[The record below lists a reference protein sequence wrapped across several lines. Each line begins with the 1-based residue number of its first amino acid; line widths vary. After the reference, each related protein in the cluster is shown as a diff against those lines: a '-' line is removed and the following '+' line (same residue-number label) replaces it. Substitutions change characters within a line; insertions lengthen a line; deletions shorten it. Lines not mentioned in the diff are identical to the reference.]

1 MRSIFIILNNIFT
14 VSGVAFQIVE
24 EIKNFYA
31 RGHYYRLTARVGNE
45 RLLAF
50 IYYQGGDYL
59 FLCENQAGFNK
70 ESQMPVAAILSK
82 DGGRRAYGRVK
93 NIAFLATKEG
103 KHMNFMR
110 LNGDDH
116 FVRDQFFQNK
126 Q

>member
-31 RGHYYRLTARVGNE
+31 KGHYYRLIARMGNE

-50 IYYQGGDYL
+50 VYYQGGDYL

-70 ESQMPVAAILSK
+70 ESQMPVAAVLSK
-82 DGGRRAYGRVK
+82 YKGYRAYSRIR
-93 NIAFLATKEG
+93 NLATLATKAG
-103 KHMNFMR
+103 KYLNFTQM
-110 LNGDDH
+110 NGDDH
-116 FVRDQFFQNK
+116 FVKSQFFKNK

>member
-50 IYYQGGDYL
+50 VYYQGGDYL

-103 KHMNFMR
+103 KHMNFRR

-116 FVRDQFFQNK
+116 LIRDSFWK
-126 Q
+126 R

>member
-31 RGHYYRLTARVGNE
+31 KGHYYRLIARVGNE

-50 IYYQGGDYL
+50 VYYQGGDYL

-70 ESQMPVAAILSK
+70 ESQMPVAAILRK
-82 DGGRRAYGRVK
+82 DGGRRAYNRVK
-93 NIAFLATKEG
+93 NIAFLTTKEG
-103 KHMNFMR
+103 KYMNFR
-110 LNGDDH
+110 CLNGDDH
-116 FVRDQFFQNK
+116 LIRDSFRK
-126 Q
+126 R